1 MKWHRLLVQQACSV
15 LLPTLKFKLNKMMN
29 TATKVIAAALIGTA
43 LYSPVRAQDVT
54 AKDVRKQKGYTL
66 TFEGNDPSFS
76 PALKE
81 KLIKTFFIVYPKL
94 EKEYNPKTAK
104 VVTFKVDTA
113 YDGVAATA
121 NDQVVFSPAY
131 MAKHPGDIDV
141 VTHEVMHIVQN
152 YGDTEGPGWLTEGI
166 ADYARNQFGV
176 DNAGAKWTLPD
187 YKAGQSYEN
196 SYRITA
202 RFLVWIERKV
212 KAGTVK
218 VLDKSLRDQTYTA
231 GIWAKQTGKDL
242 DTLWAQYISNPAI

>member
-1 MKWHRLLVQQACSV
+1 MS
-15 LLPTLKFKLNKMMN
+15 KMMN
-29 TATKVIAAALIGTA
+29 KIIKVATAVLIGTA
-43 LYSPVRAQDVT
+43 LYIPVQAQDVT
-54 AKDVRKQKGYTL
+54 SKDVRKQKGYTL

-81 KLIKTFFIVYPKL
+81 KLIKTFFEVYPKL
-94 EKEYNPKTAK
+94 EKEYNPKTSK
-104 VVTFKVDTA
+104 IVTFKVDTA
-113 YDGVAATA
+113 YKGVAATA
-121 NDQVVFSPAY
+121 NDEVVFSPEY
-131 MAKHPGDIDV
+131 MAKRPGDIDV

-152 YGDTEGPGWLTEGI
+152 YGESNGPGWLTEGI

-218 VLDKSLRDQTYTA
+218 ALDKSLRDHSYTA
-231 GIWAKQTGKDL
+231 GIWMKLTGKDL
-242 DTLWAQYISNPAI
+242 DALWTAYSSNPAI